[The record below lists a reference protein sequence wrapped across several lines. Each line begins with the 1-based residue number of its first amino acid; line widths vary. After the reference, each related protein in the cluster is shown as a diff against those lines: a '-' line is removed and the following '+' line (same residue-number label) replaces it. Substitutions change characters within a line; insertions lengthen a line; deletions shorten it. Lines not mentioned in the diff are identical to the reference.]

1 MTKHDRLQ
9 REYPTGPR
17 VRICKKQSVV
27 HAAPAGVVPE
37 LLGRLLGGG
46 KLSGDTFIFTLRKRI
61 GEKLSLTRGE
71 LKDVKDMT
79 QSRLGG
85 GD

>member
-9 REYPTGPR
+9 REYPTRPR
-17 VRICKKQSVV
+17 IRICKKQSVV

-46 KLSGDTFIFTLRKRI
+46 KLSGDSFIFNIERENRRK
-61 GEKLSLTRGE
+61 
-71 LKDVKDMT
+71 VKFE
-79 QSRLGG
+79 RKG
-85 GD
+85 